1 MPLTIGELL
10 RSPHLDLRLRTGT
23 PEQLAHTVDWAAVTE
38 FADPSPSLTG
48 GEIVLTTGMRL
59 LTEADCLRFVGSLG
73 QMGSR
78 AIGFGNGSG
87 VGFTHAQVP
96 PALLKAAAA
105 AGLPVFEVP
114 MRTTFATIT
123 RTVAEAHSAEQFA
136 RIETQHRMHQRLVEL
151 LLGDGGLDA
160 MLKRLGESANAHV
173 ALSRNGEIL
182 HGSLEVDDPR
192 VVGWDALPI
201 AVGPN
206 SQATL
211 HISKPRREEGLVASA
226 RSLIGLHLAQTMRR
240 LRTEREQA
248 GQVLADLIGG
258 RLTGDLARGR
268 LQSIGVDTDRRARL
282 VVVSPAA
289 VTHRHRELATVSL
302 PARLDRSVA
311 GTIDGDLVIVI
322 DDGAPARAAAESL
335 IATMR
340 AAGVPARVGIGG
352 AYPASPSLRWSWFE
366 ARDALDQLPE
376 GEELGEASRLSI
388 AALVLGAQEA
398 PVAELA
404 AQVLGPLER
413 SDDEHGTSLIAT
425 LDAFLSYSGATHE
438 IAETLGTHRNTVRY
452 RVDQIAR
459 LTGLDPRVSADAVQL
474 TLARMAR
481 RITER

>member
-10 RSPHLDLRLRTGT
+10 RLPHLDLRLRSGT

-59 LTEADCLRFVGSLG
+59 LDEADCRRFVRSLERI
-73 QMGSR
+73 GSR
-78 AIGFGNGSG
+78 AIGFGNGTG
-87 VGFTHAQVP
+87 LGFTHTDVP
-96 PALLKAAAA
+96 PALLEAAAA
-105 AGLPVFEVP
+105 AGLPLFEVP
-114 MRTTFATIT
+114 VHTTFATIT
-123 RTVAEAHSAEQFA
+123 RTVAEVHSAEQFA
-136 RIETQHRMHQRLVEL
+136 RIETQHRMHQHLVEL

-160 MLKRLGESANAHV
+160 MLARLGRATNAHV

-192 VVGWDALPI
+192 LTGWDALPI

-211 HISKPRREEGLVASA
+211 HISKPRREEALVASA
-226 RSLIGLHLAQTMRR
+226 RSLIGLHLAQTARR

-248 GQVLADLIGG
+248 GQVFADLIGG
-258 RLTGDLARGR
+258 RLTGDLVRGR

-282 VVVSPAA
+282 MVVSVAP
-289 VTHRHRELATVSL
+289 TDRRHRELASVPL
-302 PARLDRSVA
+302 PATLEGATA
-311 GTIDGDLVIVI
+311 GTIDGDLVVAI
-322 DDGAPARAAAESL
+322 DDRERARAAAEAL

-340 AAGVPARVGIGG
+340 TAGIPARVGIGG
-352 AYPASPSLRWSWFE
+352 AYPATPTLRWSWFE
-366 ARDALDQLPE
+366 ARDALEKLAD
-376 GEELGEASRLSI
+376 GEEIAEASRLSI

-404 AQVLGPLER
+404 AQVLGPLEEH
-413 SDDEHGTSLIAT
+413 DAEHGTSLVAT
-425 LDAFLSYSGATHE
+425 LDAFLAFSGATHE
-438 IAETLGTHRNTVRY
+438 IAHALGTHRNTVRY
-452 RVDQIAR
+452 RIDQIAR